1 MTSSNISILQLNAEG
16 LTRTKRDLICHLA
29 DKNNSV
35 ILLQE
40 THATAEEN
48 LSIEGYS
55 TIAFIP
61 NKHHGLATYARE
73 GTHITSTQKSP
84 EDNCIQ
90 WIRITI
96 GDVSIINI
104 YKPPPET
111 VTIRQLPP
119 MASTTI
125 ACSNF
130 NSRNTLWG
138 YPNSNANGEMIAQ
151 WAKALDLYLL
161 YDATD
166 GKSFF
171 SGRHKTW
178 TNPDLCFVS
187 NSLASSCKRSVL
199 GKFPRSRHCPII
211 VSTEVGMKINSL
223 GKKRW
228 DFRKADWN
236 KFTILT
242 DSLSPSSQIPYNQ
255 HQGRIRPSHQCL
267 AQLPRPPYPG
277 VDVTA
282 TFSLG

>member
-1 MTSSNISILQLNAEG
+1 MKSSNISILQLNAEG

-96 GDVSIINI
+96 GDVSIVNI

-119 MASTTI
+119 VVSTTI
-125 ACSNF
+125 ACGDF
-130 NSRNTLWG
+130 NSSNTLWG
-138 YPNSNANGEMIAQ
+138 YSDSNANGEMIA
-151 WAKALDLYLL
+151 
-161 YDATD
+161 
-166 GKSFF
+166 
-171 SGRHKTW
+171 
-178 TNPDLCFVS
+178 
-187 NSLASSCKRSVL
+187 RS
-199 GKFPRSRHCPII
+199 
-211 VSTEVGMKINSL
+211 
-223 GKKRW
+223 
-228 DFRKADWN
+228 
-236 KFTILT
+236 
-242 DSLSPSSQIPYNQ
+242 
-255 HQGRIRPSHQCL
+255 IRP
-267 AQLPRPPYPG
+267 LPTLRCH
-277 VDVTA
+277 
-282 TFSLG
+282 